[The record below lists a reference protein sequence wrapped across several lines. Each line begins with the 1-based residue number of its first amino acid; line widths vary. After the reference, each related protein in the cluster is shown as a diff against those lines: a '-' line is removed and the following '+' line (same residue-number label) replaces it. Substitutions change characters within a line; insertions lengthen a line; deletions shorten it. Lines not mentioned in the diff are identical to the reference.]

1 MSTPEGRL
9 KIKVKAM
16 LDALPHC
23 YRFMPVQRGFGPA
36 GLDFYCCI
44 NGAFVAVETK
54 VPGVKLSPRQVV
66 TATAIA
72 KSGGLVLVIRDD
84 YDIEVNAK
92 LLTANNIGHSL
103 IYDRLGDRET
113 YGRYLCQ

>member
-1 MSTPEGRL
+1 VSTPETLL
-9 KIKVKAM
+9 KKKVKAM

-36 GLDFYCCI
+36 GLDFFCCI
-44 NGAFVAVETK
+44 NGAFVAIETK
-54 VPGVKLSPRQVV
+54 VPGAKLNPRQIV

-72 KSGGLVLVIRDD
+72 KSGGLVLVIRDE
-84 YDIEVNAK
+84 YDIEVNTK

-103 IYDRLGDRET
+103 IYDRLGTKEM